1 MSQKKIVKSLFNCHD
16 KYIFDRIRFNKIFFM
31 DSKLNTSNPDTITYH
46 TEELAYTILGGIR
59 LEGLDRLR
67 VTIKIEVVNRK
78 FQHYLNNPDIAA
90 LAIRQNLDLYSITQV
105 EKLARLI
112 ADRLEVGV
120 TQVHKDLSNITAGL
134 ESYRLQQITS
144 KQQEQSNISQPLT
157 EAERNTAIRFLQQ
170 PNLLQLTNSMIGS
183 SGIVGE
189 ELNRLIMWLIYTS
202 RKTAKPLHIISMG
215 SSGTGKSH
223 LQEKVGE
230 LIPEEDKIEIT
241 ALTENAFYYFDKAAL
256 GHKLILIEDLDG
268 ILAALYPLRELQS
281 KQRISKT
288 ITVKDRNGNTKAI
301 HLKVHGPVCIAGCT
315 TKESIYEDNANRCFL
330 IHLDESQ
337 QQDERIMDY
346 QRKISAGKINTADET
361 QARQLL
367 QSVQKVLQP
376 LTVINPYAE
385 QLQIPK
391 EVFKQRRTNAH
402 YLAFIEVIAFYKQY
416 QRQWVAPQSG
426 EIIYHPDEPT
436 RPPTGSNA
444 FIEVTTEDIAAA
456 NELLKQILLRK
467 SDELNGATRNYFE
480 QLKEHLVKT
489 GQSSFTSTSIRNGL
503 RIPISSVKRYNAA
516 LMDAGLIKKMEGRN
530 TKAHYYEIIAQEEYA
545 KLQSSI
551 ATALDEALH
560 KIQQPNGSPP
570 AQSKTEP
577 VKRKQIKE
585 LAQQPT
591 EL

>member
-1 MSQKKIVKSLFNCHD
+1 MVQ
-16 KYIFDRIRFNKIFFM
+16 
-31 DSKLNTSNPDTITYH
+31 KLNIINPESITYQ
-46 TEELAYTILGGIR
+46 TEEIAYTILGGIR

-120 TQVHKDLSNITAGL
+120 TAVSKDLSDITNGL
-134 ESYRLQQITS
+134 ESYRLQQIES
-144 KQQEQSNISQPLT
+144 KQQEQGKQIKPLT
-157 EAERNTAIRFLQQ
+157 ETERAAAITFLQSK
-170 PNLLQLTNSMIGS
+170 NLLQATNDLIGK

-268 ILAALYPLRELQS
+268 IWKVLYPLRELQS

-288 ITVKDRNGNTKAI
+288 IAIKDKNGNTKTI
-301 HLKVHGPVCIAGCT
+301 HLKVYGPVCIAGCT

-330 IHLDESQ
+330 IYLDESD

-346 QRKISAGKINTADET
+346 QRKISAGKINTSEET

-367 QSVQKVLQP
+367 QNVQSVLQP
-376 LTVINPYAE
+376 ITVINPFAE
-385 QLQIPK
+385 LLKIPT
-391 EVFKQRRTNAH
+391 EVFKKRRTNAH
-402 YLAFIEVIAFYKQY
+402 YLAFIEVITFFKQY
-416 QRQWVAPQSG
+416 EREQKVDTVTG
-426 EIIYHPDEPT
+426 EVY
-436 RPPTGSNA
+436 
-444 FIEVTTEDIAAA
+444 IETTIADIEEA
-456 NELLKQILLRK
+456 NQLMKEILLRK

-480 QLKEHLVKT
+480 QLKQQLAKNN
-489 GQSSFTSTSIRNGL
+489 SSPHGGSRMGAFTSTSIRNQL
-503 RIPISSVKRYNAA
+503 RIPISSVKRYHAA
-516 LMDAGLIKKMEGRN
+516 LMDAGLIKKIETRN
-530 TKAHYYEIIAQEEYA
+530 TKAWHYEIIAQEEY
-545 KLQSSI
+545 LQLQNSI
-551 ATALDEALH
+551 ATALDEALL
-560 KIQQPNGSPP
+560 KVKQQLNGSPS
-570 AQSKTEP
+570 AHKQNEP
-577 VKRKQIKE
+577 KRKRIINHLQ
-585 LAQQPT
+585 QQPT
-591 EL
+591 TV

>member
-1 MSQKKIVKSLFNCHD
+1 MEQKI
-16 KYIFDRIRFNKIFFM
+16 
-31 DSKLNTSNPDTITYH
+31 NTSNPEAITYA
-46 TEELAYTILGGIR
+46 TEELGYTILGGIR

-67 VTIKIEVVNRK
+67 VTIKIEVLNRK

-120 TQVHKDLSNITAGL
+120 TAVSKDLSDITSEL
-134 ESYRLQQITS
+134 ESYRLQQIES
-144 KQQEQSNISQPLT
+144 KQQEQNKIIRPLT
-157 EAERNTAIRFLQQ
+157 EAERNAAIEFLKSK
-170 PNLLQLTNSMIGS
+170 NLLQATNELIGR

-268 ILAALYPLRELQS
+268 IWKALYPLRELQS

-288 ITVKDRNGNTKAI
+288 ITIKDKNGMTKTI
-301 HLKVHGPVCIAGCT
+301 HLKVYGPVCIAGCT

-330 IHLDESQ
+330 IYLDESNE
-337 QQDERIMDY
+337 QDERIMDY
-346 QRKISAGKINTADET
+346 QRKISAGKINTADEN
-361 QARQLL
+361 QAKQLL
-367 QSVQKVLQP
+367 QNVQSVLQP
-376 LTVINPYAE
+376 ITVINPFAE
-385 QLQIPK
+385 LLKIPN
-391 EVFKQRRTNAH
+391 EVFKKRRTNAH
-402 YLAFIEVIAFYKQY
+402 YLAFIEVITFFKQY
-416 QRQWVAPQSG
+416 EREQQVDESTG
-426 EIIYHPDEPT
+426 EIYI
-436 RPPTGSNA
+436 N
-444 FIEVTTEDIAAA
+444 TTIEDIAEA

-480 QLKEHLVKT
+480 ELKQHLLKSN
-489 GQSSFTSTSIRNGL
+489 QSSFTSTSIRNQL
-503 RIPISSVKRYNAA
+503 RIPISSVKRYHVA
-516 LMDAGLIKKMEGRN
+516 LMDAGLIKKIESRN
-530 TKAHYYEIIAQEEYA
+530 TKAYHYEIISKEEYMQ
-545 KLQSSI
+545 LQNSI
-551 ATALDEALH
+551 GTALDEALQ
-560 KIQQPNGSPP
+560 KIKQETNSPLS
-570 AQSKTEP
+570 AQSKSEP
-577 VKRKQIKE
+577 RKRKQIKE
-585 LAQQPT
+585 LEQQPT
-591 EL
+591 TA

>member
-1 MSQKKIVKSLFNCHD
+1 MDLKI
-16 KYIFDRIRFNKIFFM
+16 
-31 DSKLNTSNPDTITYH
+31 NTTNPEAISYA
-46 TEELAYTILGGIR
+46 TEETCYTILGGIR

-120 TQVHKDLSNITAGL
+120 TAVSKDLSDITNEL
-134 ESYRLQQITS
+134 ERYRLQQIES
-144 KQQEQSNISQPLT
+144 KQQEQNTLIKPLT
-157 EAERNTAIRFLQQ
+157 EQERNAAINFLKSK
-170 PNLLQLTNSMIGS
+170 NLLQATNEMIGR

-268 ILAALYPLRELQS
+268 IWKALYPLRELQS

-288 ITVKDRNGNTKAI
+288 ITIKDKNGMTKTI
-301 HLKVHGPVCIAGCT
+301 HLKVYGPVCIAGCT

-330 IHLDESQ
+330 IYLDESDE
-337 QQDERIMDY
+337 QDERIMDY
-346 QRKISAGKINTADET
+346 QRKISAGKINTADEN
-361 QARQLL
+361 QAKQLL
-367 QSVQKVLQP
+367 QHVQTVLQP
-376 LTVINPYAE
+376 ITVINPFAE
-385 QLQIPK
+385 QLKIPTQ
-391 EVFKQRRTNAH
+391 VFKKRRTNAH
-402 YLAFIEVIAFYKQY
+402 YLAFIEVITFFKQY
-416 QRQWVAPQSG
+416 EREQKVDEATG
-426 EIIYHPDEPT
+426 EI
-436 RPPTGSNA
+436 
-444 FIEVTTEDIAAA
+444 FIETTVEDIQEA
-456 NELLKQILLRK
+456 NQLLKEILLRK

-480 QLKEHLVKT
+480 ELKQHLIKSN
-489 GQSSFTSTSIRNGL
+489 QSSFTSTSIRNGL
-503 RIPISSVKRYNAA
+503 RIPISSVKRYHVA
-516 LMDAGLIKKMEGRN
+516 LMDAGLIKKIESRN
-530 TKAHYYEIIAQEEYA
+530 TKAWHYEIISKEEYNQ
-545 KLQSSI
+545 LQSSI
-551 ATALDEALH
+551 ATALDEALQN
-560 KIQQPNGSPP
+560 IQQPNGSQP

-577 VKRKQIKE
+577 KKRKQIKE
-585 LAQQPT
+585 LEQQPT
-591 EL
+591 AA

>member
-1 MSQKKIVKSLFNCHD
+1 MEQ
-16 KYIFDRIRFNKIFFM
+16 RI
-31 DSKLNTSNPDTITYH
+31 NTTNPESITYN
-46 TEELAYTILGGIR
+46 TEELGYTILGGIR

-67 VTIKIEVVNRK
+67 VTIKIEVINRK

-120 TQVHKDLSNITAGL
+120 TAVSKDLSDITAEL
-134 ESYRLQQITS
+134 ESYRLQQIES
-144 KQQEQSNISQPLT
+144 KQQEQNKIIKPLT
-157 EAERNTAIRFLQQ
+157 EQEKEAAIQFLQQ
-170 PNLLQLTNSMIGS
+170 KNLLQVTNELIGR

-230 LIPEEDKIEIT
+230 LIPDEDKIEIT
-241 ALTENAFYYFDKAAL
+241 ALTENAFYYFDKAEL

-288 ITVKDRNGNTKAI
+288 ITIKDNNGNTKTI
-301 HLKVHGPVCIAGCT
+301 HLKVNGPVCIAGCT
-315 TKESIYEDNANRCFL
+315 TKESVYEDNANRCFL
-330 IHLDESQ
+330 INLDESEA
-337 QQDERIMDY
+337 QDERVMNY
-346 QRKISAGKINTADET
+346 QRKISAGKINTTDEI

-367 QSVQKVLQP
+367 QNVQKVLQP
-376 LTVINPYAE
+376 ITVVNPYAE
-385 QLQIPK
+385 LLQIPK

-416 QRQWVAPQSG
+416 QRKWTDPYTG
-426 EIIYHPDEPT
+426 EVVYNPDEPT
-436 RPPTGSNA
+436 NPTLTGKA
-444 FIEVTTEDIAAA
+444 FIEVTTEDIAEA
-456 NELLKQILLRK
+456 NELLKEILLRK

-480 QLKEHLVKT
+480 ELKAYIVKSN
-489 GQSSFTSTSIRNGL
+489 QNSFTGTSIRSQL

-516 LMDAGLIKKMEGRN
+516 LLAAGLIRKVENRN
-530 TKAHYYEIIAQEEYA
+530 TKAHYYEIISKEEYTV
-545 KLQSSI
+545 LQNSI
-551 ATALDEALH
+551 ATALDEAL
-560 KIQQPNGSPP
+560 QRLNSPTS
-570 AQSKTEP
+570 AQNKSELKK
-577 VKRKQIKE
+577 VRKIKE
-585 LAQQPT
+585 LEQQPT
-591 EL
+591 TA

>member
-1 MSQKKIVKSLFNCHD
+1 MEQ
-16 KYIFDRIRFNKIFFM
+16 RI
-31 DSKLNTSNPDTITYH
+31 NTTNPESITYN
-46 TEELAYTILGGIR
+46 TEELGYTILGGIR

-67 VTIKIEVVNRK
+67 VTIKIEVINRK

-120 TQVHKDLSNITAGL
+120 TAVSKDLSDITAEL
-134 ESYRLQQITS
+134 ESYRLQQIES
-144 KQQEQSNISQPLT
+144 KQQEQNKIIKPLT
-157 EAERNTAIRFLQQ
+157 EQEKEAAIQFLQQ
-170 PNLLQLTNSMIGS
+170 KNLLQVTNELIGR

-230 LIPEEDKIEIT
+230 LIPDEDKIEIT
-241 ALTENAFYYFDKAAL
+241 ALTENAFYYFDKAEL

-288 ITVKDRNGNTKAI
+288 ITIKDKNGNTKTI
-301 HLKVHGPVCIAGCT
+301 HLKVNGPVCIAGCT
-315 TKESIYEDNANRCFL
+315 TKESVYEDNANRCFL
-330 IHLDESQ
+330 INLDESEA
-337 QQDERIMDY
+337 QDERVMNY
-346 QRKISAGKINTADET
+346 QRKISAGKINTTDEI

-367 QSVQKVLQP
+367 QNVQKVLQP
-376 LTVINPYAE
+376 ITVVNPYAE
-385 QLQIPK
+385 LLQIPK

-416 QRQWVAPQSG
+416 QRKWTDPYTG
-426 EIIYHPDEPT
+426 EVVYNPDEPT
-436 RPPTGSNA
+436 NPTLTGKA
-444 FIEVTTEDIAAA
+444 FIEVTTEDIAEA
-456 NELLKQILLRK
+456 NELLKEILLRK

-480 QLKEHLVKT
+480 ELKAYIVKSN
-489 GQSSFTSTSIRNGL
+489 QNSFTGTSIRSQL

-516 LMDAGLIKKMEGRN
+516 LLAAGLIRKVENRN
-530 TKAHYYEIIAQEEYA
+530 TKAHYYEIISKEEYTV
-545 KLQSSI
+545 LQNSI
-551 ATALDEALH
+551 ATALDEAL
-560 KIQQPNGSPP
+560 QRLNSPTS
-570 AQSKTEP
+570 AQNKSELKK
-577 VKRKQIKE
+577 VRKIKE
-585 LAQQPT
+585 LEQQPT
-591 EL
+591 TA